1 MLLRIQKGSWHRLAY
16 MAVTL
21 TLVMSMLTA
30 CGGEGKKPPPDET
43 SVEQQTGEV
52 IGRAADAISS
62 GNQQAFLEELEESLR
77 LQTGG
82 ELNLS
87 SPGAPALALGLE
99 NAKVIEVYPDIVFYE
114 MSMDSETYVFYVLRE
129 GEEWKIGGL

>member
-1 MLLRIQKGSWHRLAY
+1 MLRIQKGSWHRLAY
-16 MAVTL
+16 MAITL
-21 TLVMSMLTA
+21 TLVLSMLTA
-30 CGGEGKKPPPDET
+30 CGGKSEKPPPDET
-43 SVEQQTGEV
+43 TVEQQTREV

-62 GNQQAFLEELEESLR
+62 GDEQGFLAELEESLR

-87 SPGAPALALGLE
+87 SPGAPALALGLQ
-99 NAKVIEVYPDIVFYE
+99 NAEAVEVHDDIVFYE
-114 MSMDSETYVFYVLRE
+114 MTMDSETYMFYVLKE

>member
-1 MLLRIQKGSWHRLAY
+1 

-21 TLVMSMLTA
+21 TLVLSMLA
-30 CGGEGKKPPPDET
+30 SCGGEGKKPPPDEI

-87 SPGAPALALGLE
+87 SPGAPALALGLK
-99 NAKVIEVYPDIVFYE
+99 NAKVIEVYPDIAFYE
-114 MSMDSETYVFYVLRE
+114 MSLDSETYMFYVLRE